1 MKLLNNKVL
10 NNINKIK
17 EDFLAKKPFKYTVI
31 EEFFD
36 SELAEKIYQSY
47 PEIDLDNKSW
57 DGTTYL
63 DQRNKFTKTK
73 FTKNSILNNVFSS
86 LNSSDFLEKIE
97 TITSIDELI
106 GDPDL
111 FGGGLHQSVKGA
123 VLNVHIDYNLHPET
137 KLHRRCNL
145 IIFMNKNWKDKYEGH
160 LELWDFVN
168 HKNGKRIE
176 KISPVF
182 NRAVIFETNEISFH
196 GHPHKLNTPDGINRK
211 SIATYYYTK
220 TRPENEVASEH
231 NTVYK
236 NVNGLNGG
244 INRFKNGLKA
254 LFERIRK

>member
-1 MKLLNNKVL
+1 
-10 NNINKIK
+10 
-17 EDFLAKKPFKYTVI
+17 
-31 EEFFD
+31 
-36 SELAEKIYQSY
+36 
-47 PEIDLDNKSW
+47 
-57 DGTTYL
+57 
-63 DQRNKFTKTK
+63 
-73 FTKNSILNNVFSS
+73 
-86 LNSSDFLEKIE
+86 
-97 TITSIDELI
+97 
-106 GDPDL
+106 
-111 FGGGLHQSVKGA
+111 
-123 VLNVHIDYNLHPET
+123 
-137 KLHRRCNL
+137 
-145 IIFMNKNWKDKYEGH
+145 MNKNWKDKYEGH